1 MSEPAFRVRRLPG
14 NPILHRD
21 TTTGVGRNI
30 NGPSLVL
37 APPWIDEPLG
47 RYYLYFAHHRGTFI
61 RLATADRLDGPWSVY
76 EPGTLRLAES
86 HFPADGRRPHIASPD
101 VHVDTATQT
110 VRMYYHGLDTATRV
124 QHTRVALSGD
134 GIHFE
139 AQPELLG
146 RPYFRVFQHD
156 RWWYALAMPG
166 IVYRSAD
173 GLSGFE
179 RGPMLFDRTMRHSAL
194 LVRGDELLVFWSRVG
209 DSPERILCS
218 PVALDGDWR
227 GWRRRRSHGGA
238 RSGGALGG
246 GGRTARSVGARL
258 GGRAGL
264 PAARPG
270 HLPRRTSAPTC
281 STPSPGSPVSPSPN
295 SIRRPRAP
303 VTSGPVAA
311 GRTGRTRAWQR
322 LREASVTMAAV
333 LASFGTALLIEREAR
348 LTASIVIL
356 AVALAL
362 SIGRVSSRQGSR
374 SALLRLLGVLV
385 LPLVAVG
392 ANEIGMRMFEH
403 PNLGDTL
410 FVVAVSATI
419 WVRRFGPLAT
429 RVGTLVTLPLIAT
442 LVVPVV
448 GGAGSGSSGDQ
459 RWWAALVAIV
469 ALGWVS
475 AAQLLA
481 ERTGLLARPET
492 VPEPPPAT
500 SSGGSRR
507 RLPASTKMALQMAA
521 ALAAAFAIGRTLYPS
536 HWTWVVLTAFI
547 VCSGNRGRGDV
558 VHKAIMRT
566 LGATAGTLAASVLAS
581 LVPAG
586 NRWSIAAIF
595 AVLAVALWLRPL
607 SYAYWAAGV
616 TAALALLY
624 GYYGEHGVQLLG
636 DRLEEIVVG
645 AMLGVAASWLLLPVR
660 TTDVLRR
667 DLARAL
673 AALSDYLAAI
683 DDSPSALRDHQA
695 RFARSATDLD
705 RIGNVLRL
713 TPRRWRIRRDYLPA
727 VVAMKRSAAAL
738 PAVTDYVTSKRFDV
752 AALTDLRADVGR
764 LRGGLAQRAEQDA
777 AAWTR
782 LADAI
787 ERLPLTV
794 SPAVRPSPSP
804 RRMRR
809 RQSRSALGVYPWRSP

>member
-1 MSEPAFRVRRLPG
+1 MSEPAFRADPG
-14 NPILHRD
+14 
-21 TTTGVGRNI
+21 
-30 NGPSLVL
+30 L
-37 APPWIDEPLG
+37 A
-47 RYYLYFAHHRGTFI
+47 
-61 RLATADRLDGPWSVY
+61 
-76 EPGTLRLAES
+76 
-86 HFPADGRRPHIASPD
+86 
-101 VHVDTATQT
+101 
-110 VRMYYHGLDTATRV
+110 
-124 QHTRVALSGD
+124 
-134 GIHFE
+134 
-139 AQPELLG
+139 
-146 RPYFRVFQHD
+146 
-156 RWWYALAMPG
+156 
-166 IVYRSAD
+166 
-173 GLSGFE
+173 
-179 RGPMLFDRTMRHSAL
+179 
-194 LVRGDELLVFWSRVG
+194 
-209 DSPERILCS
+209 
-218 PVALDGDWR
+218 
-227 GWRRRRSHGGA
+227 
-238 RSGGALGG
+238 
-246 GGRTARSVGARL
+246 
-258 GGRAGL
+258 
-264 PAARPG
+264 
-270 HLPRRTSAPTC
+270 
-281 STPSPGSPVSPSPN
+281 
-295 SIRRPRAP
+295 
-303 VTSGPVAA
+303 
-311 GRTGRTRAWQR
+311 R

-362 SIGRVSSRQGSR
+362 SIGRLSSRQGSR

-492 VPEPPPAT
+492 VPEPAPAT
-500 SSGGSRR
+500 SSGGSRGR
-507 RLPASTKMALQMAA
+507 VPASTKMALQMAA
-521 ALAAAFAIGRTLYPS
+521 ALAAAFVIGRTLYPS

-566 LGATAGTLAASVLAS
+566 LGASAGTLAASVLAS

-586 NRWSIAAIF
+586 DRWSIAAIF

-636 DRLEEIVVG
+636 DRLAEIVVG

-695 RFARSATDLD
+695 RFARSAADLD

-727 VVAMKRSAAAL
+727 VIAMKRSAAAL
-738 PAVTDYVTSKRFDV
+738 SAVTDYVTSKHRLD
-752 AALTDLRADVGR
+752 ATALTDIRGDIAR
-764 LRGGLAQRAEQDA
+764 LRGGLAQRAEQDT
-777 AAWTR
+777 AAWAR

-787 ERLPLTV
+787 ERLPLTAATPTPPDAA
-794 SPAVRPSPSP
+794 SDDPPAPRDRLRGSTERILGYVNRTHATRYRLIDRLGTGHRTATYLVADPAGQGGRSGRTGDRAASP
-804 RRMRR
+804 RHP
-809 RQSRSALGVYPWRSP
+809 APP